1 LARFKELGQYKQSI
15 VLKLIQSQEICKA
28 IHYQQENFLD
38 LDDIDDP
45 TALIYKNIFPH
56 SFVPT
61 VTDQA
66 KTYLAVH
73 FSRFRNINGSF
84 KSGIIYVSV
93 FSHRTLFKTDY
104 GTTRIDFL
112 LNKIDESLNEYR
124 GIGIGKLEFYEM
136 DEFTVH
142 NANTYSGAYI
152 AYKPVDFN

>member
-1 LARFKELGQYKQSI
+1 MARFKELSQYKQSI
-15 VLKLIQSQEICKA
+15 ILRLLQSQDICKA
-28 IHYQQENFLD
+28 IYYQQQNFLEMGN
-38 LDDIDDP
+38 IEDP
-45 TALIYKNIFPH
+45 TTLIYNNIFPH
-56 SFVPT
+56 SFVPS
-61 VTDQA
+61 VDDQA

-73 FSRFRNINGSF
+73 FNRFRNINGSF
-84 KSGIIYVSV
+84 KSGLIYISV

-112 LNKIDESLNEYR
+112 LNKIDEVLNGFR